1 MDVNADILGPVDLG
15 SFLIVLARGAGFAGF
30 APAWGVPGLDWRIRL
45 GLAAALALI
54 VSPLVN
60 GLVGP
65 GPSDPVA
72 LGRDCAGEL
81 LLGAALGMAAGMI
94 VASARQ
100 AGEIVGIQAGFSPA
114 AILDPEAGEPL
125 TPIGHLYGMV
135 ATAAFLALDG
145 PMTLVHA
152 LAESYEQ
159 WPPGGPSLSVATISR
174 AFVEVQAALGL
185 ALRVASP
192 VALALMLAGFALGLL
207 GRAAPALQALTLA
220 LPARTAIGL
229 ILVFLGLGTLVGLV
243 SGAWADL
250 PARLAML
257 PPGP

>member
-1 MDVNADILGPVDLG
+1 MDVNADILGPIDLG
-15 SFLIVLARGAGFAGF
+15 SFLIVLARGAGLAWF

-45 GLAAALALI
+45 GLAAALALV

-65 GPSDPVA
+65 GPTDPILV
-72 LGRDCAGEL
+72 GRACAGEL
-81 LLGAALGMAAGMI
+81 LLGAALGMAASLI

-125 TPIGHLYGMV
+125 TPIGHLYGLV
-135 ATAAFLALDG
+135 ATGVFLAVDG
-145 PMTLVHA
+145 PMTLVHS

-159 WPPGGPSLSVATISR
+159 WPPGGPSLTVATLSR
-174 AFVEVQAALGL
+174 AFDEVQAALGL
-185 ALRVASP
+185 ALRVAAP
-192 VALALMLAGFALGLL
+192 VALALMLAGFAMGLL

-220 LPARTAIGL
+220 VPVRTAIGL
-229 ILVFLGLGTLVGLV
+229 VLVLIGLGALIGLLGV
-243 SGAWADL
+243 AWGDL

-257 PPGP
+257 PPGT